1 MSRVAIGFALGV
13 ATVAIVAAIVWQ
25 TTYSREARIEAA
37 YESCIRQFGG
47 KPEGPKGSAGS
58 APNDRAAGMAESL
71 GKAMQD
77 LVKGVTAGMSSA
89 VCGAVREACRSDFEG
104 AVCQNALAGFQ

>member
-1 MSRVAIGFALGV
+1 MSSSAGERLLAWLAGEVRTPPF
-13 ATVAIVAAIVWQ
+13 
-25 TTYSREARIEAA
+25 SREARIDAA

-58 APNDRAAGMAESL
+58 PPNGRANGMAESL